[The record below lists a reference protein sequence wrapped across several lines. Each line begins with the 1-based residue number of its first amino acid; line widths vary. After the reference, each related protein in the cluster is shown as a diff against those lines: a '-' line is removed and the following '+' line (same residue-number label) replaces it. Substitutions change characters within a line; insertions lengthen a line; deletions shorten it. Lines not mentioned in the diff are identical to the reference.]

1 MSEYKF
7 IPVTPAGFKVYRG
20 ESNHIYGYAPTLH
33 GEGLVYKDEKAFMSG
48 RGIAYIQ
55 ESKFEFNDEHVV
67 EIDGHKVLLNDDASN
82 LAGIG
87 YTRADLFEG
96 VEREWKELFMLDD
109 EQVEHATRVLFSMM
123 DWMCLESYLD
133 EKTRMEDIILRN
145 FDVHDFRGFTNFQRE
160 AIAMDEFPANYANRE
175 PYMSELAMWS
185 EEFNEATIWGEDD
198 GDEQTQAELQY
209 QEERRKGIS
218 DNILEFAEHFSQ
230 IKPHLKRYV
239 H

>member
-7 IPVTPAGFKVYRG
+7 IPVTPAGFKIYKG
-20 ESNHIYGYAPTLH
+20 ESNHIYGYAPTSY

-67 EIDGHKVLLNDDASN
+67 EIDGHKVLLNDDASQLN
-82 LAGIG
+82 GIG
-87 YTRADLFEG
+87 YTRADIFEG

-109 EQVEHATRVLFSMM
+109 EQVEHATRVIFSMM
-123 DWMCLESYLD
+123 DWMCLDSYL
-133 EKTRMEDIILRN
+133 EETTRMEDIILRT

-160 AIAMDEFPANYANRE
+160 AIAFNQFPKDYANRE
-175 PYMSELAMWS
+175 PYMSEVAQWS
-185 EEFNEATIWGEDD
+185 NEFEEAFEYGEDED
-198 GDEQTQAELQY
+198 DEKQQAEMQY
-209 QEERRKGIS
+209 HEERLKGIV
-218 DNILEFAEHFSQ
+218 DNPLQFAENWPEAKKHM
-230 IKPHLKRYV
+230 KRYV